1 MPTDNK
7 KFADLGWPK
16 TVWAIGAVHGEVD
29 RLAAL
34 HDFILPR
41 FQLGDR
47 LVYLGN
53 MIGRGSATLETVDE
67 ILAFRRRLLSQPG
80 MLVSDIVYLRG
91 AQEEMWQKLLQLQFA
106 PNPQEVL
113 GWMLRQGVEHTL
125 RAYEGK
131 PAEGLAAARE
141 GAVQLTRWTNRLR
154 EAIRRAPGHSALFTI
169 LKRAAYT
176 KPNARD
182 PGPAMLLVSA
192 GIDIERP
199 LATQGDSFWWG
210 ATEFATID
218 RVYENFSCLVR
229 GLSDGSRNV
238 GTTEHTISLD
248 GGAGRGGCI
257 AAAQLTPAGGVVD
270 LFEI

>member
-53 MIGRGSATLETVDE
+53 TIGRGPAPLATIDE
-67 ILAFRRRLLSQPG
+67 ILSFRRRMLSQAG
-80 MLVSDIVYLRG
+80 MLVSDIVFLRG

-113 GWMLRQGVEHTL
+113 RWMLGQGVDKTL
-125 RAYEGK
+125 EAYGGK
-131 PAEGLAAARE
+131 PEEGLAAARE
-141 GAVQLTRWTNRLR
+141 GPLQLTRWTNRLR
-154 EAIRRAPGHSALFTI
+154 ESIRRSPGHSALFTV

-176 KPNARD
+176 TPNARD
-182 PGPAMLLVSA
+182 AEAPMLLVSA
-192 GIDIERP
+192 GIDINRP

-210 ATEFATID
+210 ASDFGKINGG
-218 RVYENFSCLVR
+218 YENFACLVR
-229 GLSDGSRNV
+229 GLSENGRDVQAS
-238 GTTEHTISLD
+238 EHTISLD
-248 GGAGRGGCI
+248 GGAARGGCI
-257 AAAQLTPAGGVVD
+257 AAAQLTASGGVID